1 MASSLLFKM
10 EDIGG
15 VVAETSATGSATQ
28 PRAYQLE
35 LFEESMKR
43 NIIVTVR
50 IENAGSIS
58 IEFSDVVPRWIQAV
72 VRHKCK

>member
-1 MASSLLFKM
+1 M
-10 EDIGG
+10 EDTGAT
-15 VVAETSATGSATQ
+15 VAETGETKLATQ

-43 NIIVTVR
+43 NVIVTVR
-50 IENAGSIS
+50 IEGARSGLITIS
-58 IEFSDVVPRWIQAV
+58 NIVSRWIQGV